1 MKNVKFIDL
10 FAGIGGFHRALS
22 RFGSHRGRCVLACE
36 MDPYCRLVY
45 EANFGKQKRFSQN
58 IRLLTR
64 SDINNKNSDLSPSKI
79 RKLVPPH
86 TVLCGGFPCQ
96 PFSKSGKQHGVKDKT
111 RGTLFFDIM
120 QIVRARRPKY
130 LMLENVRNLA
140 GPKHV
145 STLSRIISS
154 IRSAGYTVLN
164 KTIILS
170 PHLLPPSTL
179 NGEGA
184 PQVRD
189 RVFIL
194 AIRSKQKERKR
205 HKARLQA
212 IYDEVQA
219 YRSLKKGWDPA
230 MWTLDD
236 VIKDDSDFEPE
247 EIAKFK
253 VSKVER
259 NWLDAWDAFVKRIP
273 ADTLPSF
280 PIWADVFKDEKPST
294 RGFPDWKIEFVE
306 KNHDF
311 YLLHKKVIDDWIN
324 EYAVL
329 SFPPSRRKFE
339 WQARSY
345 HGERKGR
352 TIRDLVIQM
361 RPSGIR
367 VKPANYLPA
376 LVAITQT
383 SIIGPGVAGQT
394 AKDYRSITPQE
405 AALLQ
410 GMPDDTFTKAGLV
423 IPDAV
428 AYKQLGNA
436 VNVGVIRFLADRLIT

>member
-1 MKNVKFIDL
+1 
-10 FAGIGGFHRALS
+10 
-22 RFGSHRGRCVLACE
+22 
-36 MDPYCRLVY
+36 MDSYCRLVY
-45 EANFGKQKRFSQN
+45 EANFGKQKLFSQN

-64 SDINNKNSDLSPSKI
+64 SDVNDENSDLSSRKI
-79 RKLVPPH
+79 RKLVPKH
-86 TVLCGGFPCQ
+86 AVLCGGFPCQ
-96 PFSKSGKQHGVKDKT
+96 PFSKSGKQHGLSDKT

-154 IRSAGYTVLN
+154 IRSAGYTVLSQP
-164 KTIILS
+164 IILS
-170 PHLLPPSTL
+170 PHLLPPRSMD
-179 NGEGA
+179 GEGA
-184 PQVRD
+184 PQVRE

-205 HKARLQA
+205 HKVRLQG
-212 IYDEVQA
+212 IYDEVDA
-219 YRSLKKGWDPA
+219 YRNHKTNWDPDK
-230 MWTLDD
+230 WSLDD
-236 VIKDDSDFEPE
+236 VIKPDSDFEPD

-253 VSKVER
+253 VSNEER
-259 NWLDAWDAFVKRIP
+259 KWLDAWDAFVKRIP
-273 ADTLPSF
+273 ADALPSF
-280 PIWADVFKDEKPST
+280 PIWVDVFVSKKPPMV
-294 RGFPDWKIEFVE
+294 GLPDWKVEFIK
-306 KNHDF
+306 KNHKF
-311 YLLHKKVIDDWIN
+311 YVENKKVIDDWIK
-324 EYAVL
+324 EYGVL

-339 WQARSY
+339 WQARKC
-345 HGERKGR
+345 HRMRKGR

-383 SIIGPGVAGQT
+383 SIIGPSVAGHKV
-394 AKDYRSITPQE
+394 KDYRFITPQE
-405 AALLQ
+405 AAILQ
-410 GMPDDTFTKAGLV
+410 GMPGDIFTKAGLV
-423 IPDAV
+423 VPDAI

-436 VNVGVIRFLADRLIT
+436 VNVGVIKFLAGRLIT